1 MIAGLLGRF
10 APAGGPATEAEA
22 PARRRLAFLFMG
34 IGIVALLVIGGLTT
48 PSFLT
53 LENLLVVIRA
63 ASITGIIAI
72 GMSYIT
78 ISGNLFALSA
88 EELAIL
94 AACVFAFLMR
104 DDYGLAV
111 SLIVTLIFAAGS
123 GAIQGGVIS
132 LGGDP
137 IITTL
142 AFGALFRGI
151 ASLVSDN
158 KNILLGTKA
167 AEWLGTGRP
176 LGVPTQ
182 SWAFVI
188 LTLVAWFVLQRTRFG
203 RQLLLIGANRAAARA
218 SGLRVGQASIVAMTL
233 FGVCC
238 GMAGI
243 SAAAQFGLAVANLFS
258 GLTID
263 VVAAVLVGGISLK
276 GGQGSPVQAAL
287 GAVFIALLQNF
298 MLLHSFTTG
307 WRMLVIGSLVAHR
320 HDRLS
325 SLAEEAGMNSRETFT
340 DLAIRAALM
349 VAVYVVFAAM
359 LPSYHTVRGA
369 AALAGR
375 RSPHWAHG
383 ARNRHYDDC
392 GGVRPVGGFA
402 GRGYRRAHSQP
413 DHRRNEHCSRDCDR
427 ASPSLAPLAR
437 CRASSSRS
445 PGSTRSSS
453 RSAR

>member
-1 MIAGLLGRF
+1 VIAGLLGRLS
-10 APAGGPATEAEA
+10 PAGGPATEAQA

-111 SLIVTLIFAAGS
+111 SLIATLIFAAGS

-203 RQLLLIGANRAAARA
+203 RQLLLIGANRPAARA
-218 SGLRVGQASIVAMTL
+218 SGLRVGQATIVAMTL

-263 VVAAVLVGGISLK
+263 VVAAVLVGGIPLK

-307 WRMLVIGSLVAHR
+307 WRMFVIGSLVA
-320 HDRLS
+320 
-325 SLAEEAGMNSRETFT
+325 LAT
-340 DLAIRAALM
+340 I
-349 VAVYVVFAAM
+349 
-359 LPSYHTVRGA
+359 
-369 AALAGR
+369 
-375 RSPHWAHG
+375 
-383 ARNRHYDDC
+383 
-392 GGVRPVGGFA
+392 GFHLLQKRQA
-402 GRGYRRAHSQP
+402 
-413 DHRRNEHCSRDCDR
+413 
-427 ASPSLAPLAR
+427 
-437 CRASSSRS
+437 
-445 PGSTRSSS
+445 
-453 RSAR
+453 

>member
-1 MIAGLLGRF
+1 VIAELLQRF
-10 APAGGPATEAEA
+10 SQSEGPAAEGLA
-22 PARRRLAFLFMG
+22 IARRRRGFLFMG
-34 IGIVALLVIGGLTT
+34 LGIAAVLVVGGLTT

-53 LENLLVVIRA
+53 FENLLVVIRA
-63 ASITGIIAI
+63 ASITGIIAL

-94 AACVFAFLMR
+94 AACIFAFLMR
-104 DDYGLAV
+104 DGYGLAIA
-111 SLIVTLIFAAGS
+111 LTVTLIFAGAS
-123 GAIQGGVIS
+123 GAIQGGVMS

-142 AFGALFRGI
+142 AFGALFRGL

-203 RQLLLIGANRAAARA
+203 RQLILIGANRLAAKA
-218 SGLRVGQASIVAMTL
+218 SGLRVGQASIVALTL

-238 GMAGI
+238 GLAGI
-243 SAAAQFGLAVANLFS
+243 FAAAQFGLAVANLFS

-263 VVAAVLVGGISLK
+263 VIAAVLVGGIPLR
-276 GGQGSPVQAAL
+276 GGQGLPVQAAL

-307 WRMLVIGSLVAHR
+307 ERMFVIGSLVA
-320 HDRLS
+320 
-325 SLAEEAGMNSRETFT
+325 LA
-340 DLAIRAALM
+340 
-349 VAVYVVFAAM
+349 
-359 LPSYHTVRGA
+359 TV
-369 AALAGR
+369 
-375 RSPHWAHG
+375 
-383 ARNRHYDDC
+383 
-392 GGVRPVGGFA
+392 GFHLLQKRQ
-402 GRGYRRAHSQP
+402 G
-413 DHRRNEHCSRDCDR
+413 
-427 ASPSLAPLAR
+427 
-437 CRASSSRS
+437 
-445 PGSTRSSS
+445 
-453 RSAR
+453 